1 MRYASVLQHSE
12 EDCGAAC
19 LATVAKHYGRNFS
32 LSRMREM
39 VGTGQLGTTLLGLRR
54 GAEILGFQAQAVQ
67 ASDQLLD
74 RLAEAPLPAIIHWRG
89 YHWVVLYGKQRQRY
103 VIADPAV
110 GVRRLTREDLVE
122 CWADRVMLLLELD
135 NERFYAHENDA
146 VEGFGSFLKALKPYR
161 QLLTEALLINVGIG
175 LLALALPLLI
185 QVLTDDILVR
195 QDLRMLSTIAIVV
208 VTLNGLRS
216 FMSWVQSNLIAH
228 FAQRLELKLTLKF
241 GRQLLQLPLSYF
253 ESHRSGETI
262 SRLQDIQTVNQLI
275 AQSIITVPTQLFV
288 AIIASGLMVAYSLLL
303 TGVALGSAL
312 VMTLS
317 MVVLWPALK
326 TRTQNLL
333 VTDADNQGVLVETFK
348 GALTLKTI
356 YAAPQFWDE
365 FQRRF
370 SRLGRLALE
379 RNQLAITNSI
389 FSQFVSSVG
398 AIAILWVGGWLVT
411 KQELT
416 IGQLLA
422 FNTLNQYITL
432 LVESLVEL
440 SDDFTRTRVAAQ
452 RVSEVINAPTEY
464 VNDENKPFASLPG
477 TDDIVCEQVHFC
489 HIGRVALLK
498 DFSVT
503 IPGGQVTA
511 LIGHSGCG
519 KSTLAKLLAGLY
531 ALQSGTIRYGCY
543 NQGDLSLDCLRQQVV
558 LVPQQTHF
566 WNRSIL
572 ENFSVGNPNISF
584 EKIIQACQIAQ
595 VDEFIGDLPEKYQT
609 VLGEFG
615 ANLSGGQLQRLAL
628 ARAIVKDPPVLI
640 LDESTSALDPDLEM
654 RVFDKLLFYRQGK
667 TTIMISHRPRVILQ
681 ADWLVMLDRG
691 ELALKGKPSE
701 LAKQPGDH
709 WFFLTP

>member
-19 LATVAKHYGRNFS
+19 LATVAKYYGRNFS

-67 ASDQLLD
+67 ASDQLID

-89 YHWVVLYGKQRQRY
+89 YHWVVLYGKKRQRY

-110 GVRRLTREDLVE
+110 GVRRLTRDDLVKS
-122 CWADRVMLLLELD
+122 WADRVMLLLELD
-135 NERFYAHENDA
+135 DARFYAHENDP
-146 VEGFGSFLKALKPYR
+146 VEGFGSFLRALKPYR
-161 QLLTEALLINVGIG
+161 QLLTEALLINLGIG

-185 QVLTDDILVR
+185 QMLTDDILVR
-195 QDLRMLSTIAIVV
+195 QDLRMLGTIAIVV

-228 FAQRLELKLTLKF
+228 FAQRLELKLTLNF

-275 AQSIITVPTQLFV
+275 AQSIITVPTQTFV
-288 AIIASGLMVAYSLLL
+288 ALIALGLMVAYSRLL
-303 TGVALGSAL
+303 TGVALGAAL
-312 VMTLS
+312 LMTLS
-317 MVVLWPALK
+317 MVALWPALK
-326 TRTQNLL
+326 VRTQNLL
-333 VTDADNQGVLVETFK
+333 ITDADNQGLLVETFK

-379 RNQLAITNSI
+379 RNQLAIANSV
-389 FSQFVSSVG
+389 FSRLLSSVG
-398 AIAILWVGGWLVT
+398 AIIILWIGGWLVT

-440 SDDFTRTRVAAQ
+440 SDEVTRTRVAAQ
-452 RVSEVINAPTEY
+452 RLSEVINAPNEY
-464 VNDENKPFASLPG
+464 VNNKNKPFAPLPG
-477 TDDIVCEQVHFC
+477 TDDIVCEQLHFC

-503 IPGGQVTA
+503 IPGGQATA

-519 KSTLAKLLAGLY
+519 KSTLVKLIAGLY
-531 ALQSGTIRYGCY
+531 TLQSGNIRYGCY

-558 LVPQQTHF
+558 LVPQQAHF

-572 ENFSVGNPNISF
+572 ENFYVGNPNISF

-595 VDEFIGDLPEKYQT
+595 VDEFIGDLPEKFQT
-609 VLGEFG
+609 ILGEFG

-654 RVFDKLLFYRQGK
+654 RVLDKLLFYRKGK

-691 ELALKGKPSE
+691 ELALEGEPSE
-701 LAKQPGDH
+701 LSKQPGEH

>member
-1 MRYASVLQHSE
+1 MRYVSVLQHSE

-19 LATVAKHYGRNFS
+19 LATVAKYYGRTFS

-67 ASDQLLD
+67 ASDQLID

-89 YHWVVLYGKQRQRY
+89 YHWVVLYGKQRRRY

-110 GVRRLTREDLVE
+110 GVRHLTREDLVQS
-122 CWADRVMLLLELD
+122 WADRVMLLLELD
-135 NERFYAHENDA
+135 DARFFAHENDS
-146 VEGFGSFLKALKPYR
+146 VESFGSFFRALNPYR
-161 QLLTEALLINVGIG
+161 QLLTEALLINLGIG

-195 QDLRMLSTIAIVV
+195 QDLRMLGTIAIVV
-208 VTLNGLRS
+208 VTLNGLRG

-228 FAQRLELKLTLKF
+228 FAQRLELKLTLNF

-262 SRLQDIQTVNQLI
+262 SRLQDIQVVNQLI
-275 AQSIITVPTQLFV
+275 AQSIITVPTQTFV
-288 AIIASGLMVAYSLLL
+288 ALIALGLMVSYSPLL

-326 TRTQNLL
+326 VRTQNLL
-333 VTDADNQGVLVETFK
+333 ITDADNQGVLVETFK

-356 YAAPQFWDE
+356 HAAPQFWDE

-379 RNQLAITNSI
+379 RNQLAFTNAI
-389 FSQFVSSVG
+389 FSQFISSVG
-398 AIAILWVGGWLVT
+398 AIIILWIGGWLVT
-411 KQELT
+411 KQVLT

-422 FNTLNQYITL
+422 FNTLNQYITM
-432 LVESLVEL
+432 LVESLIGL
-440 SDDFTRTRVAAQ
+440 SDDVTRTRVAAQ

-464 VNDENKPFASLPG
+464 VNDANKPFAPLPG
-477 TDDIVCEQVHFC
+477 QEDIMCEQLRFC

-519 KSTLAKLLAGLY
+519 KSTLAKLIAGLY
-531 ALQSGTIRYGCY
+531 SLQSGNIRYGFY
-543 NQGDLSLDCLRQQVV
+543 NQDDLSLDCLRQQVV
-558 LVPQQTHF
+558 LVPQQAHF

-572 ENFSVGNPNISF
+572 ENFYVGNPNISF
-584 EKIIQACQIAQ
+584 EKIIQVCQITQ

-609 VLGEFG
+609 ILGEFG

-628 ARAIVKDPPVLI
+628 ARAMLKEPSVLI

-654 RVFDKLLFYRQGK
+654 RVLDKLLFHRQGK

-681 ADWLVMLDRG
+681 ADWLVMLEQG
-691 ELALKGKPSE
+691 ELALEGVPSE
-701 LAKQPGDH
+701 LSKQPGAH